1 MESSKICINNNF
13 FLDFDK
19 YYFYQGFFS
28 YHSVLVVRELPAPTT
43 FDFCYILKLNS
54 YIKQVQVSLSQK
66 FIEIENKALSMNAY
80 VDLV

>member
-28 YHSVLVVRELPAPTT
+28 YHSVLIVRELPAPTT

-54 YIKQVQVSLSQK
+54 YIKLSQK
-66 FIEIENKALSMNAY
+66 FIEIENKALSMNAN